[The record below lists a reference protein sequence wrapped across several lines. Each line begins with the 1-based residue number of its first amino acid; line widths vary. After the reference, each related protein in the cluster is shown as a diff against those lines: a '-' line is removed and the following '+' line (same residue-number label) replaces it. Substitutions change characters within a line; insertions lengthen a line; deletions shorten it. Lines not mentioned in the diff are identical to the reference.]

1 MARAL
6 RPVVL
11 LMVFASLLFVIDGIF
26 DGAYPGGPAWFT
38 GRYGNLAEIAYVF
51 AILNTVVA
59 VMVALGSER
68 SLQSRIALSVFFMV
82 ERPLTAFVL
91 GPKPIESVVT
101 HFVTAGVELVILV
114 TALRVWRLGHSLVS
128 GDVDILFSLESSMP
142 APPPD
147 EAAPAAGSR
156 RRRRGAIPAL
166 NAWLIGGITLG
177 LAIVLVADGLYEG
190 FVPGGRDWSASG
202 DDSGWLVYL
211 FAAVALMVAARA
223 VHGRKLAMRA
233 LIAIALILF
242 LERSFSPF
250 VLREQDPVALGLHAV
265 AAFVSLALA
274 LATAGAIRA
283 GAAPELASVPT
294 LEAA

>member
-1 MARAL
+1 MAGAL

-11 LMVFASLLFVIDGIF
+11 LMLFASLLFMIDGLF
-26 DGAYPGGPAWFT
+26 DGVYPGGPAWFT
-38 GRYGNLAEIAYVF
+38 GRYENLAEIAYVF

-59 VMVALGSER
+59 LMVARGSER
-68 SLQSRIALSVFFMV
+68 GLQSRIALSVFFII

-101 HFVTAGVELVILV
+101 HFATAGVELVILL
-114 TALRVWRLGHSLVS
+114 TALRVWRLGHSLAA
-128 GDVDILFSLESSMP
+128 GDVDMLLSLESLTP

-147 EAAPAAGSR
+147 EAA
-156 RRRRGAIPAL
+156 
-166 NAWLIGGITLG
+166 
-177 LAIVLVADGLYEG
+177 ADGLYEG
-190 FVPGGRDWSASG
+190 FVPGGRVWSASG

-211 FAAVALMVAARA
+211 FAAVALIVAVRA
-223 VHGRKLAMRA
+223 VYGGKLAMRA

-242 LERSFSPF
+242 VERSFSPF

-283 GAAPELASVPT
+283 GPAPERASVAS